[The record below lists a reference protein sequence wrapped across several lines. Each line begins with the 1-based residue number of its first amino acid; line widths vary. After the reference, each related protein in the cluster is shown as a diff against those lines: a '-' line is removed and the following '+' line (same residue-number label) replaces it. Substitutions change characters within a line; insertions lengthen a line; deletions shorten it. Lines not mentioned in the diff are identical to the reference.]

1 MHLRLFKYS
10 EFFIIVLIMNFSEF
24 FFIIWCRISS
34 DLEKNIKKIL
44 PQKSDAIDVEK
55 TQNEKFE
62 MTTNRRKYSPKSV
75 ESRES
80 EFRNFCKTLNMIE
93 KERKKQ
99 TEILKVLVYNYFVNI
114 ILFFWKLII
123 FTNHFHACFHC
134 FFDFLFI
141 LNSKIFYFF
150 ILLNICSYFSLFYI
164 FSV

>member
-75 ESRES
+75 DSRES

-114 ILFFWKLII
+114 ILFFWKAS
-123 FTNHFHACFHC
+123 NFHKSFPCLLS
-134 FFDFLFI
+134 LF
-141 LNSKIFYFF
+141 FF
-150 ILLNICSYFSLFYI
+150 IVYSF
-164 FSV
+164 